1 MYKRFVTLMLLTATA
16 PLAGAQTQ
24 PPTAGLQLHLK
35 ADAGVTET
43 AGTVST
49 WADQS
54 GNGFDFAPP
63 SGAGPALVPD
73 VINGLPA
80 LRFDGT
86 VQLDGDLMQ
95 TLGEATIV
103 SLSRYSVASSN
114 NDYLYTFGV
123 DAASGSQMSLARRDG
138 DDIYHFDGS
147 MDNSPGATCVPDR
160 AFLPVVQVF
169 GDATAESHDL
179 YQDGELALASAA
191 SNPYAADV
199 TRSVIGNWTSGNFR
213 FQGDLVEVLV
223 YNRVLTPAERAQAEA
238 YLRERIGV
246 TFSRFDLTNTV
257 QYEFGQQSD
266 ATWATCAGGTAAT
279 QATNADASILLADV
293 DATNTVLRGTMR
305 AGNAPDYMGLVIGYQ
320 DRGSYY
326 LFDWKRVTASFA
338 DFGQADVGMSLR
350 IVDTLDGADP
360 TGADLWGSVD
370 SANVTTLRDN
380 DLPWAANTTYEYT
393 VRFTPGQ
400 IDIDIHQDEVLIE
413 SWSVADSTFTGGGFG
428 VYINSLQ
435 GVTFGPVSVESLG
448 PDDTDGD
455 GVEDTLDNCITIA
468 NADQQD
474 SNGDGF
480 GNRCDAD
487 LNNDCTVNFVDLGLL
502 RSVFFGADADADLSG
517 DGVVNFID
525 LGVMRSLFFQPP
537 GPSGVP
543 NGCGSR

>member
-1 MYKRFVTLMLLTATA
+1 MI
-16 PLAGAQTQ
+16 
-24 PPTAGLQLHLK
+24 
-35 ADAGVTET
+35 D
-43 AGTVST
+43 
-49 WADQS
+49 
-54 GNGFDFAPP
+54 
-63 SGAGPALVPD
+63 
-73 VINGLPA
+73 
-80 LRFDGT
+80 
-86 VQLDGDLMQ
+86 
-95 TLGEATIV
+95 
-103 SLSRYSVASSN
+103 
-114 NDYLYTFGV
+114 
-123 DAASGSQMSLARRDG
+123 
-138 DDIYHFDGS
+138 
-147 MDNSPGATCVPDR
+147 
-160 AFLPVVQVF
+160 
-169 GDATAESHDL
+169 
-179 YQDGELALASAA
+179 DGE
-191 SNPYAADV
+191 V
-199 TRSVIGNWTSGNFR
+199 TFITRSVIGNWTSGNFR

-305 AGNAPDYMGLVIGYQ
+305 AGNAPGYMGLVIGYQ

-448 PDDTDGD
+448 SDDTDGD

-468 NADQQD
+468 NADQLD